1 MKMTK
6 TTETKT
12 ELQVTERVISKTS
25 KLAAPYGAWVSE
37 HQESLVV
44 SGFTS
49 EEIDVLAR
57 VIGVKA
63 YLYTVLDAS
72 VNEVFPYED
81 IKVYAVRS
89 SRLLKLALAQVKAYG
104 DKVSNDAKVEINA
117 HIGICKG
124 ILEELLA
131 SE

>member
-1 MKMTK
+1 MTTIEK
-6 TTETKT
+6 ATN
-12 ELQVTERVISKTS
+12 VTERVISKTS

-37 HQESLVV
+37 HQETLVV
-44 SGFTS
+44 SGFTT

-81 IKVYAVRS
+81 IKVYAERS

-124 ILEELLA
+124 ILEELVA
-131 SE
+131 PE